1 MPYLLIGLGWLL
13 AGPLAAGRLAM
24 MGIGWLWILGVHVL
38 AGARQRSAGS
48 AILAS
53 TLFFGWIVQYGFY
66 SFLLGGVA
74 FLAWVALQRHFAQRP
89 FQRREWG
96 IQPLVLLLL

>member
-53 TLFFGWIVQYGFY
+53 TLFSVGSYNTGSIAFSSAGWL
-66 SFLLGGVA
+66 S
-74 FLAWVALQRHFAQRP
+74 
-89 FQRREWG
+89 
-96 IQPLVLLLL
+96 